1 MDRTFVEMPI
11 LKVST
16 AVALIGIASTSQS
29 LPKLSW
35 LTQWPII
42 PHFCSIYEKLYELLV
57 YVKTDDLFA
66 TSNQVLNFVSSEYFK
81 QCIPPS
87 DICSAIEQTCKSVKE
102 EITNMVRTMISK
114 VDWYILMGL
123 IPNWIR
129 HMFII
134 LQKREVQAVWTT
146 S

>member
-1 MDRTFVEMPI
+1 MPI

-87 DICSAIEQTCKSVKE
+87 DICSTIEQTCKSVKE
-102 EITNMVRTMISK
+102 EITNMVRIMISK
-114 VDWYILMGL
+114 IADTDGFDTLLGGTYVYNLAEERSAGSLDNKL
-123 IPNWIR
+123 
-129 HMFII
+129 
-134 LQKREVQAVWTT
+134 K
-146 S
+146 